1 MALMTEVPR
10 RQTPTA
16 TVVLEVRGAE
26 KAFGATRA
34 LLGASLELREGEC
47 LALLGPNGAGKTTL
61 LRALTGRVRL
71 DRGAVRMFGRELPP
85 EERRAALGIVP
96 QEIAVYPLLSA
107 RENLDAFGRLH
118 GVAPAKLRARI
129 EWALAW
135 TGLAERA
142 REPVEKFSG
151 GMKRRLNIA
160 CGVLHEPRVVLLD
173 EPTVGVDPQSR
184 ERIYEMLDALR
195 EGGASLL
202 LTTHHLE
209 EAERRCD
216 RIVILDHGHEVAEG
230 TLAELIERTV
240 GGGRDVVVHL
250 DRDAARPVEGF
261 ERGADARTWRAR
273 VHDVAGELPGLLGRV
288 DASGARVEDLEIRRQ
303 GLHEV
308 FLHLTGRELRE

>member
-1 MALMTEVPR
+1 MALMSEVPG
-10 RQTPTA
+10 RQAPTA
-16 TVVLEVRGAE
+16 TAVLEVRGAE

-71 DRGAVRMFGRELPP
+71 DRGAVRMFGRELPA

-118 GVAPAKLRARI
+118 GVAPDRLRARI
-129 EWALAW
+129 DWALAW

-184 ERIYEMLDALR
+184 ERIYEMLRELR
-195 EGGASLL
+195 QRGVSIL
-202 LTTHHLE
+202 LTTHQLE
-209 EAERRCD
+209 EAEVLCQ
-216 RIVILDHGHEVAEG
+216 RIVIIDHGRVAAAG
-230 TLAELIERTV
+230 TLGELVESTIGPQRSVTIT
-240 GGGRDVVVHL
+240 L
-250 DRDAARPVEGF
+250 DRAPSRPLGGLAGSEDGRIV
-261 ERGADARTWRAR
+261 TAR
-273 VHDVAGELPGLLGRV
+273 VSDVAGELTGMLGQVREAGCRV
-288 DASGARVEDLEIRRQ
+288 LDVEVRSPS
-303 GLHEV
+303 LHAV